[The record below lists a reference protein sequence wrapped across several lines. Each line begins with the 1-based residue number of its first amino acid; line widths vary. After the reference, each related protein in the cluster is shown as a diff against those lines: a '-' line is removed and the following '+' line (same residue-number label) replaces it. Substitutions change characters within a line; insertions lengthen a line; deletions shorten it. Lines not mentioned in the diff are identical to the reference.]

1 MNQLDD
7 IRASL
12 APDLKLMEDCIR
24 RQLAT
29 GNPLLQTI
37 IDGCLRSKG
46 KQIRP
51 ILVFLSARVLG
62 GITDRVVSGAASLEL
77 LHNSSLIH
85 DDVVDQSS
93 ERRGDSTINSVWD
106 NHVAVLVG
114 DFFVSSALQ
123 LAIKTENVAVVETV
137 TGLGKT
143 LSLGELDQIY
153 NAMHGELSEE
163 NYLSVITLKTAS
175 LFKACARTAADA
187 LGVNDER
194 SRALVRFAEQL
205 GLCFQMRDDVF
216 DYFSDPAVGK
226 PTGNDLREGKVTL
239 PLLHVLADESLPLHE
254 AMNTLVRSGSLNEG
268 EIETL
273 TTYAKTYGGI
283 EYTYARMAELRAEGV
298 AALGCLPDSED
309 KRRLIA
315 IFDYI
320 ITRNH

>member
-1 MNQLDD
+1 MNLLDD
-7 IRASL
+7 IRTGL

-29 GNPLLQTI
+29 GNPMLQTI
-37 IDGCLRSKG
+37 IDGCLRTKG

-51 ILVFLSARVLG
+51 ILVFLTAKLLG
-62 GITDRVVSGAASLEL
+62 GINDRVVAGASALEL
-77 LHNSSLIH
+77 LHNASLIH
-85 DDVVDQSS
+85 DDIVDQSE
-93 ERRGDSTINSVWD
+93 ERRGAPTVNSIWD
-106 NHVAVLVG
+106 NHVAVLAG
-114 DFFVSSALQ
+114 DFFVSSSLQ
-123 LAIKTENVAVVETV
+123 LAIKTGNIAVVETV
-137 TGLGKT
+137 AALGKT

-153 NAMHGELSEE
+153 NALHGELSEE
-163 NYLSVITLKTAS
+163 NYLGVITLKTAS

-187 LGVNDER
+187 LGVDNEC
-194 SRALVRFAEQL
+194 SRALVRFAELL
-205 GLCFQMRDDVF
+205 GVCFQMRDDVF

-239 PLLHVLADESLPLHE
+239 PLLHVLADETLPLHD
-254 AMNTLVRSGSLNEG
+254 AMNALARSGTLNAT

-298 AALGCLPDSED
+298 AALDCLPDSQD
-309 KRRLIA
+309 KRSLIA

-320 ITRNH
+320 IARNY

>member
-114 DFFVSSALQ
+114 DFFVSSALK

-194 SRALVRFAEQL
+194 SRALVRFAELL

>member
-194 SRALVRFAEQL
+194 SRALVRFAELL

-239 PLLHVLADESLPLHE
+239 PLLHVLADESLPMHE

>member
-194 SRALVRFAEQL
+194 SRAMVRFAELL

-239 PLLHVLADESLPLHE
+239 PLLHVLADESLPMHE

>member
-93 ERRGDSTINSVWD
+93 ERRGDPTINSVWD

-194 SRALVRFAEQL
+194 SRALVRFAELL

>member
-123 LAIKTENVAVVETV
+123 LAIKTGNVAVVETV

-194 SRALVRFAEQL
+194 SRALVRFAELL

-239 PLLHVLADESLPLHE
+239 PLLHVLADESLPMHE

>member
-1 MNQLDD
+1 MNQLDE

-29 GNPLLQTI
+29 GNPMLQTI

-51 ILVFLSARVLG
+51 ILVFLTARLLS
-62 GITDRVVSGAASLEL
+62 GINDRVVSGAAALEL
-77 LHNSSLIH
+77 LHNASLIH

-93 ERRGDSTINSVWD
+93 ERRGAPTINSVWD
-106 NHVAVLVG
+106 NHVAVLAG

-123 LAIKTENVAVVETV
+123 LAIKTGNVAVVETV
-137 TGLGKT
+137 AGLGKT

-163 NYLSVITLKTAS
+163 NYLGVITLKTAS

-187 LGVNDER
+187 LGVDDER
-194 SRALVRFAEQL
+194 SRALVRFAELL

-239 PLLHVLADESLPLHE
+239 PLLHVLADGSLPLHE
-254 AMNTLVRSGSLNEG
+254 AMNALVRSGSLNEG

-283 EYTYARMAELRAEGV
+283 EYTYARMAGLRAEGV
-298 AALGCLPDSED
+298 EALGCLPDTED

>member
-137 TGLGKT
+137 TGLGTT

-194 SRALVRFAEQL
+194 SRALVRFAELL

>member
-1 MNQLDD
+1 MNKLDD

-12 APDLKLMEDCIR
+12 APDLELMEDCIR

-29 GNPLLQTI
+29 GNPMLQTI
-37 IDGCLRSKG
+37 IDGCLRTHG
-46 KQIRP
+46 KLIRP
-51 ILVFLSARVLG
+51 ILVFLTARVLG
-62 GITDRVVSGAASLEL
+62 GINDRVVAGASALEL
-77 LHNSSLIH
+77 LHNASLIH
-85 DDVVDQSS
+85 DDVVDQSE
-93 ERRGDSTINSVWD
+93 ERRGAPTVNSVWD
-106 NHVAVLVG
+106 NHVAVLAG
-114 DFFVSSALQ
+114 DFFVSSSLQ
-123 LAIKTENVAVVETV
+123 LAIKTGNIAVVETV
-137 TGLGKT
+137 AGLGKT

-153 NAMHGELSEE
+153 NALHGELSEE

-187 LGVNDER
+187 LGVDDER
-194 SRALVRFAEQL
+194 SRALVRFTELL

-216 DYFSDPAVGK
+216 DYYSDPAVGK

-239 PLLHVLADESLPLHE
+239 PLLHVLADETLPLHE
-254 AMNTLVRSGSLNEG
+254 AMNTLVRSGSLNAT
-268 EIETL
+268 EIDTL

-298 AALGCLPDSED
+298 EALACLPETED
-309 KRRLIA
+309 KQRLIA

>member
-1 MNQLDD
+1 
-7 IRASL
+7 
-12 APDLKLMEDCIR
+12 MEDCIR

-37 IDGCLRSKG
+37 IDGCLRSNG

-123 LAIKTENVAVVETV
+123 LAINTENVAVVETV

-194 SRALVRFAEQL
+194 SRALVRFAELL

>member
-187 LGVNDER
+187 LGVNNER
-194 SRALVRFAEQL
+194 SRALVRFAELL

>member
-194 SRALVRFAEQL
+194 SRALVRCAELL

-309 KRRLIA
+309 KRRLFA

>member
-194 SRALVRFAEQL
+194 SRALVRFAELL

>member
-194 SRALVRFAEQL
+194 SRALVRFAELL

-226 PTGNDLREGKVTL
+226 PTGNDPREGKVTL
-239 PLLHVLADESLPLHE
+239 PLLHVLADESLPMHE

>member
-175 LFKACARTAADA
+175 LFRACARTAADA

-194 SRALVRFAEQL
+194 SRALVRFAELL

>member
-29 GNPLLQTI
+29 GNPLMQTI

-194 SRALVRFAEQL
+194 SRALVRFAELL

-239 PLLHVLADESLPLHE
+239 PLLHVLADESLPMHE

>member
-123 LAIKTENVAVVETV
+123 LPIKTENVAVVEPV
-137 TGLGKT
+137 TGLANT
-143 LSLGELDQIY
+143 LSLGELDQSY
-153 NAMHGELSEE
+153 NGMHGELSEE

-194 SRALVRFAEQL
+194 SRALVRFAELL

>member
-93 ERRGDSTINSVWD
+93 ERRGDSTINSV
-106 NHVAVLVG
+106 
-114 DFFVSSALQ
+114 
-123 LAIKTENVAVVETV
+123 
-137 TGLGKT
+137 
-143 LSLGELDQIY
+143 
-153 NAMHGELSEE
+153 
-163 NYLSVITLKTAS
+163 
-175 LFKACARTAADA
+175 
-187 LGVNDER
+187 
-194 SRALVRFAEQL
+194 
-205 GLCFQMRDDVF
+205 
-216 DYFSDPAVGK
+216 
-226 PTGNDLREGKVTL
+226 
-239 PLLHVLADESLPLHE
+239 
-254 AMNTLVRSGSLNEG
+254 
-268 EIETL
+268 
-273 TTYAKTYGGI
+273 
-283 EYTYARMAELRAEGV
+283 
-298 AALGCLPDSED
+298 
-309 KRRLIA
+309 
-315 IFDYI
+315 
-320 ITRNH
+320 

>member
-62 GITDRVVSGAASLEL
+62 GITDRVLSGAASLEL

-194 SRALVRFAEQL
+194 SRALVRFAELL

-239 PLLHVLADESLPLHE
+239 PLLHVLADESLPMHE

>member
-62 GITDRVVSGAASLEL
+62 GINDRVVSGAASLEL

-93 ERRGDSTINSVWD
+93 ERRGAPTINSVWD

-123 LAIKTENVAVVETV
+123 LAIRTENVAVVETV

-153 NAMHGELSEE
+153 NAMHGELSEA

-175 LFKACARTAADA
+175 LFKACACTAADA
-187 LGVNDER
+187 LGVDDER
-194 SRALVRFAEQL
+194 SRALVRFAELL

-298 AALGCLPDSED
+298 AALDCLPDSED